1 MNAANIIVMAVV
13 ALCLI
18 SVGFAVSLGAHI
30 AMEAL
35 R

>member
-1 MNAANIIVMAVV
+1 MSAANIIVMAVV

-18 SVGFAVSLGAHI
+18 SFGFAVSLGAHI